1 MMSIEQAVGIQQG
14 YFDFDPDDDVFE
26 MEERIFQA
34 ITIEDRS
41 SKDFLLTQIN
51 LDFLQN

>member
-1 MMSIEQAVGIQQG
+1 MMSIEQTIGSLQG
-14 YFDFDPDDDVFE
+14 YFDFGPDDVFE